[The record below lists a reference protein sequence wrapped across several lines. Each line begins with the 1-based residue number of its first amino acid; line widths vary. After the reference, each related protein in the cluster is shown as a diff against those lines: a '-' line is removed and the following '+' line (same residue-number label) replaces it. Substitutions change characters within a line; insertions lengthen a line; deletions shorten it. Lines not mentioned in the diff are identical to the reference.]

1 MTSNLITAI
10 SWERVHL
17 SLTALLSGYSGAAES
32 VQFVIVDGELVFP
45 VKTTPI
51 GDRQYRI
58 DLNVTNFRGRERVP
72 NGTWRFIPL
81 VDGEP
86 WPPLADGPSWPP
98 TCADGDLAVELPP
111 AAGYDL
117 NDVHHRLD
125 QDSRVFLYSR
135 NHAAYVIAFGMSE
148 NDEDPE
154 FLMRTYLLFRRG
166 GMSGRNVPKP
176 PLGKRFSRKVLPSA
190 RRMKLTNLAYRLLR
204 LINPPRGNRILFASE
219 MRTSIEGNLARVHE
233 RMIERGLDSQYKFRY
248 SFRIPST
255 VSRWGTLRTI
265 YLLATSDIVLIDDYF
280 GLLGALRFS
289 PETKIIQLWHAGSGF
304 KSIGYSRFGRYGS
317 PGLVNAHRKY
327 TYAITGSK
335 HLIPVYAEAFGIE
348 DSAVVATGLPRIDT
362 FLNKERAQKIVADFF
377 EQYPNLNGKRIILFA
392 PTFRGRGIKD
402 AYYDYSRIDFPKLY
416 EMCGETSVV
425 LFRMH
430 HFVTDPVP
438 TPPEYADRI
447 LDFASFPETNDLLH
461 VTDVLITDYSSVVY
475 EFCLLDKPILFYAY
489 DKDTYSAV
497 RGFHRDY
504 DATAPGK
511 VCTTFDEL
519 VKALQNE
526 DYDLSRLEAF
536 RRENFDYVD
545 TGSADRVIDW
555 LILGDPPARGKAT
568 GEPKFRDRATAEVT
582 ASPSAA
588 SGGRKP

>member
-1 MTSNLITAI
+1 MRSSLITAI

-32 VQFVIVDGELVFP
+32 VQFVIVDGERVFP
-45 VKTTPI
+45 VKTTPT

-58 DLNVTNFRGRERVP
+58 DINVTNFRGRVQVP

-86 WPPLADGPSWPP
+86 WPPLVDGPSWPP
-98 TCADGDLAVELPP
+98 TRVDGDVAVELPP

-117 NDVHHRLD
+117 NEVRRLD
-125 QDSRVFLYSR
+125 QDSRVFLHAS
-135 NHAAYVIAFGMSE
+135 NHAAYVIAFGISE

-154 FLMRTYLLFRRG
+154 FRMRTYLLTRRTTPN
-166 GMSGRNVPKP
+166 RNTPQ
-176 PLGKRFSRKVLPSA
+176 PLGKRFSRKVLPPA
-190 RRMKLTNLAYRLLR
+190 RWVKLANLAYRLSR

-219 MRTSIEGNLARVHE
+219 MRASIEGNLARVHE
-233 RMIERGLDSQYKFRY
+233 RMIERGLDSQYKFRC

-255 VSRWGTLRTI
+255 VSKWNTLRTI
-265 YLLATSDIVLIDDYF
+265 YLLATTHVVLIDDYF
-280 GLLGALRFS
+280 GLLGKLRLS

-317 PGLVNAHRKY
+317 PGLANAHRTY

-335 HLIPVYAEAFGIE
+335 HLIPAYAEAFGIE
-348 DSAVVATGLPRIDT
+348 ESAVVATGLPRIDT
-362 FLNKERAQKIVADFF
+362 FLNKERAQKIVAGFF
-377 EQYPNLNGKRIILFA
+377 ELYPNLNGKRIILFA
-392 PTFRGRGIKD
+392 PTFRGRGIQD
-402 AYYDYSRIDFPKLY
+402 AHYDYTRIDFAKLY

-438 TPPEYADRI
+438 TPPEYADRL

-461 VTDVLITDYSSVVY
+461 VADVLITDYSSVIY
-475 EFCLLDKPILFYAY
+475 EFCLLDKPMLFYAY

-511 VCTTFDEL
+511 ICTTFDEL

-526 DYDLSRLEAF
+526 DYDTSRLEAF

-555 LILGDPPARGKAT
+555 LILDGPPTSGRAT
-568 GEPKFRDRATAEVT
+568 GEWTCRDPATAEVA

-588 SGGRKP
+588 NRGRKP